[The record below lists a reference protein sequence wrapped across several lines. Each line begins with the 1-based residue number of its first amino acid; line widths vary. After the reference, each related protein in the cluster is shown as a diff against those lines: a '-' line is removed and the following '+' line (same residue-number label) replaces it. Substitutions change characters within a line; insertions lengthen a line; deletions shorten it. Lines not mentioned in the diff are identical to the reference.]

1 MGARKGVNEKKQKG
15 MDLKA
20 ANKAAKD
27 AVKAAAQERKEGKP
41 CIHVF
46 VMILSTL
53 YEVLKFDFKLKNGR
67 KGQTI
72 VELIELLLLVSC
84 KSVRFDFSTSNISL

>member
-27 AVKAAAQERKEGKP
+27 AVKAAAQERKEGKH

-46 VMILSTL
+46 VKILSTFHMKYSNFML
-53 YEVLKFDFKLKNGR
+53 AEEWNKGANNRGADRAAAAGKF
-67 KGQTI
+67 
-72 VELIELLLLVSC
+72 
-84 KSVRFDFSTSNISL
+84 